1 MVENVVLK
9 WDTFNSNLA
18 DLFKDLISSK
28 TFSDLTL
35 FSDDGVKFTA
45 HKILLSSFSP
55 VFRNML
61 EINSNQTIIYLR
73 GIQSREFQQIL
84 QFMYTGEAVI
94 EKDNMEEFLNVAK
107 SLQVKNLC
115 NNLQTVHCK
124 KDEETIQEFASR
136 EGVFRRKYLCKFC
149 DYRPSKRQHL
159 IFHYKNAHKSKL
171 KNVDEKLELDEI
183 YQCLDCNFE
192 SVTLAHIQAHSKDA
206 HDKSNTLYKSSED
219 IERNKK
225 SIKKGNKT
233 KRPENE
239 NHNDTIGIV
248 DLLYK
253 GVPESDLEEMIDFGF
268 QAPIED
274 ILKSHKIEHE
284 QRSTNHECTQ
294 CKASFQDAIAL
305 SKHMKVHAI
314 EKYPCPLCDLWTSK
328 TCLQNHIKAK
338 HESNKKEADQTKL
351 KQSHEK
357 SKIPKSKLK
366 TFVPKAGSEVQGV
379 RYPCSN
385 CDYQA
390 SQLTDLVS
398 HRESMHLRRNENV

>member
-73 GIQSREFQQIL
+73 GIQSREFQHIL

-159 IFHYKNAHKSKL
+159 IFHYKLGFQIDNQKFYDNFMNFMKTLKS
-171 KNVDEKLELDEI
+171 EWTI
-183 YQCLDCNFE
+183 T
-192 SVTLAHIQAHSKDA
+192 S
-206 HDKSNTLYKSSED
+206 
-219 IERNKK
+219 R
-225 SIKKGNKT
+225 KKGNARK
-233 KRPENE
+233 
-239 NHNDTIGIV
+239 
-248 DLLYK
+248 
-253 GVPESDLEEMIDFGF
+253 ESCVV
-268 QAPIED
+268 
-274 ILKSHKIEHE
+274 LKV
-284 QRSTNHECTQ
+284 
-294 CKASFQDAIAL
+294 
-305 SKHMKVHAI
+305 M
-314 EKYPCPLCDLWTSK
+314 
-328 TCLQNHIKAK
+328 
-338 HESNKKEADQTKL
+338 
-351 KQSHEK
+351 
-357 SKIPKSKLK
+357 
-366 TFVPKAGSEVQGV
+366 
-379 RYPCSN
+379 
-385 CDYQA
+385 
-390 SQLTDLVS
+390 VS
-398 HRESMHLRRNENV
+398 HQNGERFHPSIHNLVCSETNC